1 MGGKLK
7 QVIFMRMRNKKHCD
21 ERMEKCGRIWSKEPS
36 LIRGDWRK
44 EFGNDNPIHLEI
56 GCGRGKFIS
65 DMAKLNPDIN
75 YIAAER
81 VTSALVVAMEKAFD
95 KGIKNVRF
103 ISVDAQNLDEYFETG
118 EIDRIYLNFSDPW
131 PKKKR
136 AKRRLTHK
144 NFLDIYKK
152 ILVSDGAVYFKTD
165 NKALFEFSLNSFSE
179 EDFKLKNITFDLHNS
194 GFEGNIMTEYEEKF
208 SSAGMPIY
216 RLEAYIR
223 NL

>member
-1 MGGKLK
+1 
-7 QVIFMRMRNKKHCD
+7 MRMRKKKHCD
-21 ERMEKCGRIWSKEPS
+21 ERMERCGSLVKEPS
-36 LIRGDWRK
+36 GMKGSWKK
-44 EFGNDNPIHLEI
+44 EFGNDNPVHMEI
-56 GCGRGKFIS
+56 GCGRGNFIVG
-65 DMAKLNPDIN
+65 MAKMYPNIN

-81 VTSALVVAMEKAFD
+81 VTSALVVAMEKACD
-95 KGIKNVRF
+95 AGIENVRF
-103 ISVDAQNLDEYFETG
+103 ISADAQYLADFFKKD

-144 NFLDIYKK
+144 NFLDVYKK

-165 NKALFEFSLNSFSE
+165 NKSLFEFSLNSFSE

-194 GFEGNIMTEYEEKF
+194 DFEGNIMTEYEEKF

-216 RLEAYIR
+216 RVEAYIR
-223 NL
+223 S